1 MDTSDYEKRF
11 REIKEKQGRTV
22 KDNTVRNNSKMIA
35 KIVSGTKQSVW
46 LDPDAVVDWVEAGKL
61 SMTTQRNYYSLML
74 AMANWEWEFGKDAS
88 LMDRLAEILDGYITK
103 IKDLE
108 KQINLNKQ
116 SRKVSAAKVEQQVAP
131 SMVYDIIDGLY
142 NNGHDAEALILS
154 ILMNFPYR
162 AEVGTLVYMKLMD
175 YKRKVKEV
183 GGIKNLDKNYLVVGS
198 KKMFVSRSDYKT
210 FGTYGTI
217 LNDIDD
223 KTLQKTIRK
232 YIAKHK
238 VESGGSMF
246 GFNDRQEV
254 SKRLGYL
261 TKKIAGVSLGPA
273 AVVKVM
279 LSNTEFKGLAEAADF
294 LREASRIRGTAL
306 NVLQDVYLHKKSLED

>member
-1 MDTSDYEKRF
+1 MNTSDYEKRF

-22 KDNTVRNNSKMIA
+22 KDNTVRNNAKMIA

-46 LDPDAVVDWVEAGKL
+46 MDPDAVVDWVTSGNL
-61 SMTTQRNYYSLML
+61 SKTTQRNYYSLML
-74 AMANWEWEFGKDAS
+74 AMANWEWEFGKNAS

-103 IKDLE
+103 IKGFE
-108 KQINLNKQ
+108 KEINLNKQ
-116 SRKVSAAKVEQQVAP
+116 SRKVSAAKEEQQVAP

-154 ILMNFPYR
+154 ILMKYPYR
-162 AEVGTLVYMKLMD
+162 AEVGTLVFIKLME
-175 YKRKVKEV
+175 YKKKVKEV
-183 GGIKNLDKNYLVVGS
+183 GGIKNLDKNYLVMGA

-210 FGTYGTI
+210 FDTYGTI

-223 KTLQKTIRK
+223 KVLQKTIRK
-232 YIAKHK
+232 YIKKHR
-238 VESGGSMF
+238 VESGASMF

-254 SKRLGYL
+254 SKRLGYI

-273 AVVKVM
+273 AVVKIM
-279 LSNTEFKGLAEAADF
+279 LSNSDFKGLAEAADF
-294 LREASRIRGTAL
+294 LRESSRIRGTAI
-306 NVLQDVYLHKKSLED
+306 NVLQDVYLHKRALED